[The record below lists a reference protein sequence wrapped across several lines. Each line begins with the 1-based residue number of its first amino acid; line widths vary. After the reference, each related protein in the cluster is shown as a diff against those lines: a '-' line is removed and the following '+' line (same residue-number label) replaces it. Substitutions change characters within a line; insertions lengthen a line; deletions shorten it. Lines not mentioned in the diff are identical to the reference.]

1 MTRTAAGVL
10 PASPAEKTPVHASAT
25 PPAAPAAAPVAPAAD
40 VDKIKAEHMR
50 SSSAMPALG
59 PLQLGTKSSLLPS
72 AAADAARLAG
82 DAAAALPRSQT
93 IATPGAQGQGPAT
106 ALPSL
111 DAKDKPGVLLWPCHY
126 AVSSNWHVA
135 TAVNQGIYVIG
146 LLGDCIHECTA
157 SPNRQAC
164 TMCAVLCQTSYRLQG
179 QCIANSSKTVN
190 HMLDQISGSFQVQQP
205 TTQSCNP
212 AS

>member
-10 PASPAEKTPVHASAT
+10 PASPAEKTPVHVSAA
-25 PPAAPAAAPVAPAAD
+25 PPAAPAAAPAAAAAD

-93 IATPGAQGQGPAT
+93 IAAAGAQGQGPAT
-106 ALPSL
+106 APPSL
-111 DAKDKPGVLLWPCHY
+111 DAKDKPGVLLWPCYY
-126 AVSSNWHVA
+126 AVSSKWHVA
-135 TAVNQGIYVIG
+135 IAVNQGIYVIG
-146 LLGDCIHECTA
+146 LLGNCIYGCTA

-164 TMCAVLCQTSYRLQG
+164 TIWAVLYQSSHRLQG
-179 QCIANSSKTVN
+179 QCIVNSGKLSIIWWTRSAAVSR
-190 HMLDQISGSFQVQQP
+190 L
-205 TTQSCNP
+205 
-212 AS
+212 

>member
-10 PASPAEKTPVHASAT
+10 PASPAEKTPVSAA
-25 PPAAPAAAPVAPAAD
+25 PPAALAAAPVAAAAD

-93 IATPGAQGQGPAT
+93 IAAPGAQGRGPAT
-106 ALPSL
+106 APSV

-126 AVSSNWHVA
+126 AVSSKWHVA
-135 TAVNQGIYVIG
+135 IAVNQGICVIG
-146 LLGDCIHECTA
+146 LLGDCIYECMA

-164 TMCAVLCQTSYRLQG
+164 TVCAVLCHFSHRLQR
-179 QCIANSSKTVN
+179 SM
-190 HMLDQISGSFQVQQP
+190 H
-205 TTQSCNP
+205 
-212 AS
+212 

>member
-10 PASPAEKTPVHASAT
+10 PASPAEKTPVHVSAA
-25 PPAAPAAAPVAPAAD
+25 PPTAPAAAPVAAAAD

-93 IATPGAQGQGPAT
+93 IAAPGAQGRGPAT
-106 ALPSL
+106 APSL
-111 DAKDKPGVLLWPCHY
+111 DAKDKPGVSLWPCY
-126 AVSSNWHVA
+126 CAVSSKWHVA
-135 TAVNQGIYVIG
+135 IAVN
-146 LLGDCIHECTA
+146 
-157 SPNRQAC
+157 
-164 TMCAVLCQTSYRLQG
+164 
-179 QCIANSSKTVN
+179 
-190 HMLDQISGSFQVQQP
+190 
-205 TTQSCNP
+205 
-212 AS
+212 